1 MGPPGRQGGEP
12 VIAPSDDL
20 LSSIGICVAAAA
32 LLGVVG
38 WRFRQPLILAY
49 LVTGVVIGPN
59 KIVDLGGVQI
69 GLNLVHDQASIAI
82 VSEIGLIL
90 LLFIIGMEI
99 DLKKLAS
106 AGPAVLLTGALQVPI
121 CIVLGLGF
129 FYALGYRN
137 SQSNYALVY
146 LAACMSLSSTLVVVK
161 LLYDKFELDTLPGR
175 ITLGVLVIQDL
186 WAVAMIAVQP
196 NLKNPNLLPL
206 AFSLWKGALLVVGGL
221 ALSKYVLPYLFRTVA
236 KAPELVLVSALAW
249 CFFLAGMASF
259 IGLSKEMGAL
269 IAGISLSTFPYNLD
283 VMAKAVSIRDFFV
296 TLFFVALGMQIQ
308 LPSFEVVV
316 IALAASAFVILSRL
330 SVVPILYALRLGH
343 RTSLLPAINLAQV
356 SEFSIVI
363 ASLGLAR
370 AQISPDVLTIVII
383 TFALTSVVST
393 YMINSSHRVQRA
405 LSRLLRVL
413 RIKDLDSPDGAQE
426 RSASRAETVVFLGFF
441 RDASSI
447 LHEFEHDG
455 EPHQVKGFLD
465 KVLVIDF
472 NPTVMRELRHRGISC
487 IYGDVAHADTLRH
500 AGIEEAKLVVSSITD
515 DILRGTSNM
524 RMLRNVRATCPKA
537 MVMLTTEHIPQALN
551 FYKAGADFV
560 YIPRLHSAPQI
571 ARMLKV
577 GLEEGFDTA
586 RAAEIERL
594 TARREVLA

>member
-1 MGPPGRQGGEP
+1 MN
-12 VIAPSDDL
+12 APTDL
-20 LSSIGICVAAAA
+20 LSSIGICVGAAA
-32 LLGVVG
+32 LLALIG
-38 WRFRQPLILAY
+38 WRLRQPLILAY
-49 LVTGVVIGPN
+49 LVTGVVIGPH
-59 KIVDLGGVQI
+59 
-69 GLNLVHDQASIAI
+69 GLNFVTDQASIAT
-82 VSEIGLIL
+82 VAEIGLIL
-90 LLFIIGMEI
+90 LLFIIGLEI

-121 CIVLGLGF
+121 CVALGLGF
-129 FYALGYRN
+129 FYFLGERNFAL
-137 SQSNYALVY
+137 LY

-186 WAVAMIAVQP
+186 WAVAMLAVQP
-196 NLKNPNLLPL
+196 NIENPNLLPL

-221 ALSKYVLPYLFRTVA
+221 ALSKYALPYLFRTVA

-249 CFFLAGMASF
+249 CFFLAGAASF
-259 IGLSKEMGAL
+259 IGLSREMGAL

-296 TLFFVALGMQIQ
+296 TLFFVALGMQIAV
-308 LPSFEVVV
+308 PSLHVVG

-370 AQISPDVLTIVII
+370 AQISPDIVTIVII
-383 TFALTSVVST
+383 TFAVTSVVST
-393 YMINSSHRVQRA
+393 YMINSSHQVQRV
-405 LSRLLRVL
+405 LGRVL
-413 RIKDLDSPDGAQE
+413 RTLRIRDLDEHEALQE
-426 RSASRAETVVFLGFF
+426 RSESRHETVVFLGFF

-455 EPHQVKGFLD
+455 EPLQVKEFLSRI
-465 KVLVIDF
+465 LVVDF
-472 NPTVMRELRHRGISC
+472 NPTVMRELRQRGISS

-500 AGIEEAKLVVSSITD
+500 IGIQDAELVVSSITD
-515 DILRGTSNM
+515 DILRGTSNL
-524 RMLRNVRATCPKA
+524 RLLRNIRATCPKA
-537 MVMLTTEHIPQALN
+537 KVMLTSEHIPQALL
-551 FYKAGADFV
+551 FYESGADFV
-560 YIPRLHSAPQI
+560 YIPRLHSAPEI
-571 ARMLKV
+571 ARILKA
-577 GLEEGFDTA
+577 GLQEGFDRA

-594 TARREVLA
+594 SARREVLA